1 MKYTSKEI
9 QQILTSKTAI
19 EGLDYITPVY
29 HQAKT
34 ALWLMEAMGM
44 QGDLF
49 VKWGKETAEQILPQ
63 TATWALDYW
72 EEEYGLP
79 VHPNISI
86 EQRRQKILLA
96 VRTRAPMNPKRLE
109 QILMLLYSLK
119 KVSVLERTA
128 KNTFSVELYGEILEE
143 QWQNIYQT
151 IEKYK
156 PAHLILEAK
165 SILETPLPR
174 KTLYVGGAVFRPIAE
189 TVLSEI
195 EYPYQFHTTISIGG
209 TFQNI
214 METTLPELEFRTS
227 AMMHLAA
234 DWCEIEQTILSEMKI

>member
-34 ALWLMEAMGM
+34 ALWLME
-44 QGDLF
+44 
-49 VKWGKETAEQILPQ
+49 
-63 TATWALDYW
+63 
-72 EEEYGLP
+72 
-79 VHPNISI
+79 
-86 EQRRQKILLA
+86 
-96 VRTRAPMNPKRLE
+96 
-109 QILMLLYSLK
+109 LMLLYSLK

-195 EYPYQFHTTISIGG
+195 EYPYQFHTTIFVGG